1 VPADAEPDHRG
12 DQIGDRQVTTTLV
25 ASAVPTPNRLPRN
38 DLRPNFAGGLT
49 ALLGAGGVWLGVLGM
64 FGSICA
70 VHIGWLLPLSGV
82 QLGLDPLGGFFMTV
96 TGAVAVAVGVYTIGY
111 ARRGHL
117 GLVTLAVLPLF
128 VAAMLLVPAAGSV
141 TTFLLAWELMAVASL
156 VLVLADHTRAQV
168 RSAALV
174 YAVMTQLGFV
184 AILVGLIVLS
194 AAGGADRFADL
205 HRIPQ
210 GARTGVF
217 LLTTAGF
224 GSKAG
229 LVPLHAWLPRAHPEA
244 PSPVSALM
252 SAAMVNLGVY
262 GICRVD
268 LQLLG
273 PGPGWWG
280 LTLMVVGGVS
290 ALYGVVQASV
300 ATDLKR
306 LLAYSTTENLGLI
319 TLALGAATLF
329 AASGA
334 YGPATIA
341 AAAAMLHLIAHAAF
355 KSLGFLAAGSVL
367 AATGLRDLDRL
378 GGLARRMPTTTML
391 FGVAALGACGLPL
404 GAGFVSEWLLVQS
417 LIHAAPGH
425 ATVLA
430 LTTPLAVGAVALT
443 TGLGVAA
450 MVKAFG
456 IGFLARPRCQEAAQ
470 AREATGSMLA
480 GMAIAAA
487 ACLVLAVAPSV
498 VAPALRRAIAA
509 LPAART
515 VEFTDLGAVVRLP
528 GLQGSI
534 APGVIA
540 AGVGVAA
547 LAVAALARWCRRRP
561 APATLPLWACGAD
574 DLTPRMQYTATSFAE
589 PLQRIFDDVLRPDT
603 DIEVTHAAESQYLVD
618 KITYRTKIADAIEDR
633 FYTPVIQV
641 VAAAAGIVRRAHT
654 GSVHLYLAYGALG
667 VLVVLV
673 VAR

>member
-1 VPADAEPDHRG
+1 ML
-12 DQIGDRQVTTTLV
+12 T
-25 ASAVPTPNRLPRN
+25 RN
-38 DLRPNFAGGLT
+38 DVGPALLGVLT
-49 ALLGAGGVWLGVLGM
+49 STLGAGGVWAGLLGM
-64 FGSICA
+64 FGSVRA
-70 VHIGWLLPLSGV
+70 VRIGWLLPLSGV
-82 QLGLDPLGGFFMTV
+82 QLSLDPLGGFFMTL
-96 TGAVAVAVGVYTIGY
+96 TGAVAVAVGLYVIGY
-111 ARRGHL
+111 AGRGHL
-117 GLVTLAVLPLF
+117 SRVTLSVLPMF
-128 VAAMLLVPAAGSV
+128 VAAMLLVPAAASV

-174 YAVMTQLGFV
+174 YAVMTQLGFA
-184 AILVGLIVLS
+184 AILVGLMVLS
-194 AAGGADRFADL
+194 AGGGADRFADL
-205 HRIPQ
+205 RQLPQ
-210 GARTGVF
+210 GARAAVF
-217 LLTTAGF
+217 VLTTAGF

-273 PGPGWWG
+273 PGPRWWG
-280 LTLMVVGGVS
+280 LTLMVVGGAS

-334 YGPATIA
+334 YAPATIA
-341 AAAAMLHLIAHAAF
+341 AVAAMLHLIAHAAF
-355 KSLGFLAAGSVL
+355 KSLGFLAAGAVL
-367 AATGLRDLDRL
+367 AATGERDLDRL
-378 GGLARRMPTTTML
+378 GGLARRMPATTTL

-404 GAGFVSEWLLVQS
+404 GAGFVSEWLLLQS
-417 LIHAAPGH
+417 LIHTARGH

-456 IGFLARPRCQEAAQ
+456 IGFLARPRCAEAAR
-470 AREATGSMLA
+470 AREAPGSMLA

-498 VAPALRRAIAA
+498 TAPALRRAVAA
-509 LPAART
+509 LPAARA

-540 AGVGVAA
+540 AGFGVSVMAA
-547 LAVAALARWCRRRP
+547 AILARWRRGRRP
-561 APATLPLWACGAD
+561 APAALPLWACGAN
-574 DLTPRMQYTATSFAE
+574 DLTARMQYTATSFAE
-589 PLQRIFDDVLRPDT
+589 PLQRVFDDVLRPDT
-603 DIEVTHAAESQYLVD
+603 DIEVTHVAESRYLAD
-618 KITYRTKIADAIEDR
+618 KITYRTRISDAIEER
-633 FYTPVIQV
+633 FYTPVIRT
-641 VAAAAGIVRRAHT
+641 VAAAAAMMRRAHT

-667 VLVVLV
+667 VLIVLV
-673 VAR
+673 IAR

>member
-1 VPADAEPDHRG
+1 M
-12 DQIGDRQVTTTLV
+12 TTELV
-25 ASAVPTPNRLPRN
+25 APAVPTTNQVARN
-38 DLRPNFAGGLT
+38 GFGPVFAGVLT
-49 ALLGAGGVWLGVLGM
+49 SLLGAAGIWAGIVGM
-64 FGSICA
+64 FGSA
-70 VHIGWLLPLSGV
+70 RDVRIGWLLPLSGV
-82 QLGLDPLGGFFMTV
+82 QLGLDPLGGFFMALV
-96 TGAVAVAVGVYTIGY
+96 GAVAVVVGPYTVGY
-111 ARRGHL
+111 ARREHL
-117 GLVTLAVLPLF
+117 RGPALAVLPLF
-128 VAAMLLVPAAGSV
+128 VAAMLLVPAAASV
-141 TTFLLAWELMAVASL
+141 TTFLLAWELMALASL
-156 VLVLADHTRAQV
+156 VLVLAEHTRPEV

-184 AILVGLIVLS
+184 AILVGLMVLS
-194 AAGGADRFADL
+194 AAGGADRFAEL

-210 GARTGVF
+210 GARTAVF
-217 LLTTAGF
+217 LLTVAGF

-262 GICRVD
+262 GICRID
-268 LQLLG
+268 MQLLG
-273 PGPGWWG
+273 PGPRWWG

-319 TLALGAATLF
+319 ALALGAATLF
-329 AASGA
+329 AAAGA
-334 YGPATIA
+334 HGPATIA

-378 GGLARRMPTTTML
+378 GGLARRMPATTTL

-417 LIHAAPGH
+417 LIHTAAQH
-425 ATVLA
+425 VAVLA

-456 IGFLARPRCQEAAQ
+456 IGFLARPRSAPAAD
-470 AREATGSMLA
+470 AREAPGSMLA
-480 GMAIAAA
+480 GMAIAAV
-487 ACLVLAVAPSV
+487 ACVVLAVAPSV
-498 VAPALRRAIAA
+498 VAPALRRAVAA
-509 LPAART
+509 LPAAR
-515 VEFTDLGAVVRLP
+515 VVQFSDFGAFVRLP

-540 AGVGVAA
+540 AGVVVAA
-547 LAVAALARWCRRRP
+547 LAAAVLTRWRRARRP
-561 APATLPLWACGAD
+561 APATLPLWACGAE
-574 DLTPRMQYTATSFAE
+574 DLTARMQYTATSFAE
-589 PLQRIFDDVLRPDT
+589 PLQRVFDDILRPDT
-603 DIEVTHAAESQYLVD
+603 NIEVVPNAGSRYLAD
-618 KITYRTKIADAIEDR
+618 KITYRSSIGDAIEDR
-633 FYTPVIQV
+633 FYAPVVQAIS
-641 VAAAAGIVRRAHT
+641 VAAQLVRRAHT

-667 VLVVLV
+667 VLTVLV

>member
-1 VPADAEPDHRG
+1 LA
-12 DQIGDRQVTTTLV
+12 
-25 ASAVPTPNRLPRN
+25 RN
-38 DLRPNFAGGLT
+38 DFGSVLAGVATSLLGVGGLWVGT
-49 ALLGAGGVWLGVLGM
+49 LGM
-64 FGSICA
+64 FGS
-70 VHIGWLLPLSGV
+70 VRGLRIGWLLPLSGV
-82 QLGLDPLGGFFMTV
+82 QLSLDPLGGFFMAL
-96 TGAVAVAVGVYTIGY
+96 TGAVAVAVGPYVIGY
-111 ARRGHL
+111 ARRAHL
-117 GLVTLAVLPLF
+117 GGVALAVVPLF

-156 VLVLADHTRAQV
+156 VLLLAEHGRTQV

-174 YAVMTQLGFV
+174 YAVMTQLGFA
-184 AILVGLIVLS
+184 AILVGLMVMS
-194 AAGGADRFADL
+194 AVGGADRFADL
-205 HRIPQ
+205 GRIPQ
-210 GARTGVF
+210 GARTAVF

-273 PGPGWWG
+273 PGQSWWG
-280 LTLMVVGGVS
+280 LTLMVVGGLS
-290 ALYGVVQASV
+290 ALYGVMQASV

-306 LLAYSTTENLGLI
+306 LLAYSTTENMGLI
-319 TLALGAATLF
+319 TLALGTATLF

-334 YGPATIA
+334 RGPATIA
-341 AAAAMLHLIAHAAF
+341 AAAAMLHLVAHAAF

-378 GGLARRMPTTTML
+378 GGLARRMPATTTM

-404 GAGFVSEWLLVQS
+404 GAGFVSEWLLLQS
-417 LIHAAPGH
+417 LIHTAPGH
-425 ATVLA
+425 NTVVA

-456 IGFLARPRCQEAAQ
+456 IGFLARPRSQESAG
-470 AREATGSMLA
+470 AREAPGSMLA

-487 ACLVLAVAPSV
+487 ACVTLAVAPSV
-498 VAPALRRAIAA
+498 IAPTLRRVVAA

-515 VEFTDLGAVVRLP
+515 VEFTDFGAVVRLP

-540 AGVGVAA
+540 AALGVAA
-547 LAVAALARWCRRRP
+547 LTAAALARWRQWQRP
-561 APATLPLWACGAD
+561 APAALPLWACGAD
-574 DLTPRMQYTATSFAE
+574 DLSPRMQYTATSFAE
-589 PLQRIFDDVLRPDT
+589 PLQRVFDDVLRPDT
-603 DIEVTHAAESQYLVD
+603 DIEVTHAAESRYTPD
-618 KITYRTKIADAIEDR
+618 KITYRSTIADAIEER
-633 FYTPVIQV
+633 CYTPVIRV
-641 VAAAAGIVRRAHT
+641 VAAAAEMMRRAHT

-667 VLVVLV
+667 VLIVLV
-673 VAR
+673 VA